1 MLKNLNGNS
10 KNFLPKLNFLLKKRR
25 FNDTAIN
32 LRVKQIINDVKKNR
46 DKSLI
51 KFEKK
56 FSLIKLNKK
65 RIALNNTEIN
75 NIIRKIDKKTKKS
88 FRC

>member
-32 LRVKQIINDVKKNR
+32 LRVKQIINDVK
-46 DKSLI
+46 
-51 KFEKK
+51 
-56 FSLIKLNKK
+56 
-65 RIALNNTEIN
+65 
-75 NIIRKIDKKTKKS
+75 
-88 FRC
+88 